1 MFDAAETWQGLA
13 TVKSFTT
20 SCNLYC
26 LVPVFI
32 NSGEA
37 FIFQIM
43 KTDKTLKFDYQID
56 WYAIC

>member
-20 SCNLYC
+20 SCDLYC
-26 LVPVFI
+26 LVFI

-43 KTDKTLKFDYQID
+43 KNDKTFKFDYQID
-56 WYAIC
+56 WYAIS